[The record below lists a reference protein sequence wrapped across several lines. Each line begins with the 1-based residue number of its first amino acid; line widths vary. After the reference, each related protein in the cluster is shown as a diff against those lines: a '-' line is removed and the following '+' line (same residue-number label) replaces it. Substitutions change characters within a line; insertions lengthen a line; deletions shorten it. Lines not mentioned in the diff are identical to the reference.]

1 MKKNEPEVVLVA
13 RDETV
18 QKLLDAYAAKQLSYG
33 ELYDAFT
40 EKGWSTLSLYEVA
53 RSLRNDG

>member
-1 MKKNEPEVVLVA
+1 MSREPEVILVA

-18 QKLLDAYAAKQLSYG
+18 QKLLDAYAKKELSYG

-40 EKGWSTLSLYEVA
+40 ERGWSTLSLYEVA
-53 RSLRNDG
+53 RSLRND